1 MEYRIFVTLNFENCL
16 FTKMTCDNGK
26 IKFQFQINCAGCRLH
41 VYRNTWSPKIGQNLV
56 VRQEVRND
64 CNPFAMPVEA
74 NISGKLTN
82 FDIVGHIPQKISL
95 FCHYF
100 VNYWGFIEARV
111 QESKYRPSPIPNG
124 GLESPITLVI
134 KKGHSTREV
143 FEKMESG
150 VDANN
155 SPRKQVESENSHK
168 IQIIKDTSN

>member
-64 CNPFAMPVEA
+64 CNPFTMPVEV

-82 FDIVGHIPQKISL
+82 FDIVGHIPQKISP
-95 FCHYF
+95 F
-100 VNYWGFIEARV
+100 VIIL
-111 QESKYRPSPIPNG
+111 SITG
-124 GLESPITLVI
+124 GLLRREYKNQSTDHLLYLMVVWRVPLLSLS
-134 KKGHSTREV
+134 KKVTAP
-143 FEKMESG
+143 EKFLKKWNQE
-150 VDANN
+150 
-155 SPRKQVESENSHK
+155 
-168 IQIIKDTSN
+168 

>member
-1 MEYRIFVTLNFENCL
+1 
-16 FTKMTCDNGK
+16 MTCDNGK

-64 CNPFAMPVEA
+64 CNPFTMPVEV